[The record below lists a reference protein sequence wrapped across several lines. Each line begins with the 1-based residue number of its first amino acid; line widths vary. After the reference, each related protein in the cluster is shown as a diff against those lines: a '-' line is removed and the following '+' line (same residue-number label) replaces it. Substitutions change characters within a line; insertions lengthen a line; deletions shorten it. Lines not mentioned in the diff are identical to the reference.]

1 MFLVGENQL
10 CKNER
15 CFKKLKRRLL
25 CFKFREK
32 FKKELSTFDDLNGIF
47 QFARD
52 SLCPSRWRLG
62 LYCVWHWRS
71 QGSGLRVRQDSRP
84 LHSLRTFPVLS
95 SGFGERLQRDMGSE
109 IQPRNLMVILD
120 WNLENVSILSDYII
134 RQHVDKPPPPSNWSN
149 ISTGFARISRPV
161 QVRK

>member
-84 LHSLRTFPVLS
+84 LHTDFS
-95 SGFGERLQRDMGSE
+95 SSVERLWGTPPTGYGVGNSTE
-109 IQPRNLMVILD
+109 KLD
-120 WNLENVSILSDYII
+120 GNIRLESRECEHII
-134 RQHVDKPPPPSNWSN
+134 RLYNTTACRQTPPPSNWSN